1 MAKTKAELEE
11 FWKQNDG
18 KLIKGYGK
26 WLIAYGIIVALVCA
40 FWIFYIITQ
49 LRGYELTGLGIAVIT
64 FYFACICSAI
74 YYTYAGESIV
84 KGKFSPN
91 KIQGASTAVI
101 ALVLITAA
109 CQVFLTSQLGG
120 ATTVVFGIIDIVTLV
135 DSIRYKNHWHKAYQ
149 DFYDSNTKTSGKG
162 VSSNEKQKL
171 SRDIVNTKNKNNTIK
186 ESEYYDGL

>member
-1 MAKTKAELEE
+1 MAKTKTELEE

-26 WLIAYGIIVALVCA
+26 WLIAYGIIIALVCA

-49 LRGYELTGLGIAVIT
+49 LKGLELTGLGIAVVT

-74 YYTYAGESIV
+74 YYAYVGESIA

-120 ATTVVFGIIDIVTLV
+120 ATTVVFGILDIITLT
-135 DSIRYKNHWHKAYQ
+135 DSIRYKSRWHRAYQ
-149 DFYDSNTKTSGKG
+149 DFYSGNTEVAKSIPNDEDRGKK
-162 VSSNEKQKL
+162 SAKDKENT
-171 SRDIVNTKNKNNTIK
+171 DI
-186 ESEYYDGL
+186 EDEYDHGL